1 MKRVSWLYMNPCVPR
16 TKRMN
21 LDGYT
26 IVARVAGAEVPEL
39 RATIAEAT
47 SANAT
52 AAMALAVLAVG
63 GLTVGFFVIGRLIIR
78 EMLVKKVHLRHL
90 KIDQLDV
97 ITSKSTGLPWARSA
111 SAICADA
118 DGGYSQSE
126 LNAISSVRAAMPSR
140 ALVSEPAPY
149 CRARSK

>member
-1 MKRVSWLYMNPCVPR
+1 MKRVGWLRTLYVNPRVLG
-16 TKRMN
+16 TKRAN

-26 IVARVAGAEVPEL
+26 IVARAAGAEVPEL

-52 AAMALAVLAVG
+52 AAMALAVLAIG
-63 GLTVGFFVIGRLIIR
+63 GLTAGFLVIGRLIIR

-97 ITSKSTGLPWARSA
+97 EDLRVTKLTIVDEQRPA
-111 SAICADA
+111 
-118 DGGYSQSE
+118 GGSG
-126 LNAISSVRAAMPSR
+126 NAPPKA
-140 ALVSEPAPY
+140 
-149 CRARSK
+149 

>member
-1 MKRVSWLYMNPCVPR
+1 MQAACANSWHGVPMKRVGWLRTLYMNPCVPG
-16 TKRMN
+16 TKRVN

-26 IVARVAGAEVPEL
+26 VGAEVPEL

-52 AAMALAVLAVG
+52 AAMALAVLAIG
-63 GLTVGFFVIGRLIIR
+63 GLTAGFLVIGRLIIR

-97 ITSKSTGLPWARSA
+97 EDLRVTKLTVAEEQRPAAGS
-111 SAICADA
+111 D
-118 DGGYSQSE
+118 
-126 LNAISSVRAAMPSR
+126 NAP
-140 ALVSEPAPY
+140 P
-149 CRARSK
+149 KG